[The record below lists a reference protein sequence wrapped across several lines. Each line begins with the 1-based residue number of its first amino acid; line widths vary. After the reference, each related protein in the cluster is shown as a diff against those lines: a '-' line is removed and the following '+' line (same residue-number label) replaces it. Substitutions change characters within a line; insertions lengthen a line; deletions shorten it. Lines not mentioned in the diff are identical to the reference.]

1 MLKLS
6 LHLQILP
13 EQVHH
18 HSLHVTPN
26 TTPVPAE
33 ANRSNL
39 ALSETVAALFLK
51 LQVSNAQHGWQN
63 KSACMWKEAHLVL
76 ENTGQPLQ
84 PERM

>member
-6 LHLQILP
+6 LHLQVLP

-33 ANRSNL
+33 AKRSNL
-39 ALSETVAALFLK
+39 ALSETVSALCRK
-51 LQVSNAQHGWQN
+51 LQVSNTQHGWQS
-63 KSACMWKEAHLVL
+63 KSAYMLKEAHLL
-76 ENTGQPLQ
+76 PKNTGQPLQ
-84 PERM
+84 PE